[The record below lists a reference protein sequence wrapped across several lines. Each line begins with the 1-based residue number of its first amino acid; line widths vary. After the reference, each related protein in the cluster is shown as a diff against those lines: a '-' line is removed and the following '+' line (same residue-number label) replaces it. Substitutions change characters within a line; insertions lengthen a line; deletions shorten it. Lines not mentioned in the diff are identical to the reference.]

1 MLHVLLDDRCNGMLK
16 VVSVQVCYIQR
27 ANSPIPPMEGPGT
40 CNLKWKFA
48 GLCDGQISG
57 GFQGR
62 EVFRR
67 KSPWRQC
74 VWSSEITQARVD
86 PKWYTLAEEI
96 VKNTQPEVGEMG
108 RFLRPGC
115 CFYSTKVSASPCS
128 ECVVKEHLSSNTEQ
142 AHPEIPQLW
151 NMRGNSRIK
160 LKNGRLIDMVTG
172 PEIRDILAIFGL
184 LS

>member
-1 MLHVLLDDRCNGMLK
+1 MAK
-16 VVSVQVCYIQR
+16 VAI
-27 ANSPIPPMEGPGT
+27 
-40 CNLKWKFA
+40 
-48 GLCDGQISG
+48 
-57 GFQGR
+57 
-62 EVFRR
+62 
-67 KSPWRQC
+67 RQC
-74 VWSSEITQARVD
+74 VWSSEIRIEARVD

-115 CFYSTKVSASPCS
+115 CFYSTKVSGS
-128 ECVVKEHLSSNTEQ
+128 ECVVKEHISSNPEQ

-172 PEIRDILAIFGL
+172 PEIRDILAIFCIF
-184 LS
+184 S